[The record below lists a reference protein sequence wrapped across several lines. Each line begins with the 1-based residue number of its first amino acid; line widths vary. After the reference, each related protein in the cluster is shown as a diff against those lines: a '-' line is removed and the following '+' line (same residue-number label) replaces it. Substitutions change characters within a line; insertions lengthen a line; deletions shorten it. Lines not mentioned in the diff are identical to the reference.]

1 MRGDIAAPI
10 SLWDAKRMNIATL
23 AMTLAVMQE
32 GSVRGAARLLGRP
45 VSTVAA
51 AFERFEATLALK
63 LALRVEGALS
73 FTLAGETFGRS
84 MATFVERLGAIACIA
99 EPKIVVGGNEV
110 LIWAAGSTISVG
122 ALSHFNHVVRV
133 GSVRR
138 AARELEI
145 GQPNLSRQMLHL
157 ETVLGCRLLVRAS
170 EGCIPTAQGAALN
183 EAGLALVALIAEL
196 TAPAKMRFA
205 QESRT
210 VKLGTIIPISHEG
223 RLAARLARLVAEW
236 RADDARPDLLVS
248 STTAEDLLEGLKS
261 GRFDVVL
268 IDIATR
274 HKQFESLEIFAAELV
289 LVAPSETMAAAVS
302 LESML
307 SDNLVAVPSVRSGL
321 RQQISEALGPLMD
334 NSANGGISSLV
345 EVDAL
350 SIIIRL
356 VSDHG
361 YLSILPMDTVPSFVR
376 EISVARLPGNPQ
388 VRFHLVWRRTQA
400 AKRIAMQLAHSLTLS
415 A

>member
-1 MRGDIAAPI
+1 MRDDIATSA
-10 SLWDAKRMNIATL
+10 SLWDANRMNIATL

-32 GSVRGAARLLGRP
+32 GSVRGAARLLRRP

-51 AFERFEATLALK
+51 AFERFEAALVLK
-63 LALRVEGALS
+63 LALRIDGVLS

-84 MATFVERLGAIACIA
+84 MATFVEKLGAIAEIA
-99 EPKIVVGGNEV
+99 EPKVTVGGNEV
-110 LIWAAGSTISVG
+110 LIWAAGSTISIG
-122 ALSHFNHVVRV
+122 SLSHFNHVVRA

-138 AARELEI
+138 AARLLGI

-157 ETVLGCRLLVRAS
+157 ETVLGCPLLVRAS
-170 EGCIPTAQGAALN
+170 EGCMPTAQGAALN
-183 EAGLALVALIAEL
+183 EAGLALVAQVAEL

-223 RLAARLARLVAEW
+223 RLAARLARLVAQW
-236 RADDARPDLLVS
+236 REDDARPDLLVS

-268 IDIATR
+268 LDIATR

-289 LVAPSETMAAAVS
+289 LVAPSEVMAAAVP
-302 LESML
+302 LESMIA
-307 SDNLVAVPSVRSGL
+307 DNLMAVPSMRSGL
-321 RQQISEALGPLMD
+321 RQQISEALGSLMD
-334 NSANGGISSLV
+334 NSGNGDVSSLV

-361 YLSILPMDTVPSFVR
+361 YLSILPMDTVPSSVR
-376 EISVARLPGNPQ
+376 EISIARLPGNPQ
-388 VRFHLVWRRTQA
+388 VWFHLVWRRTQA
-400 AKRIAMQLAHSLTLS
+400 ARRIAMQLADSLARS